1 MPLYSVQHKLRVD
14 YNATVKEIIKR
25 NLTKLKG
32 LIMDFVLQLV
42 QQFTAERGTSE
53 LICAVAENLSSMHY
67 SREVFLKTYEHRLQT
82 RDHITSDF

>member
-1 MPLYSVQHKLRVD
+1 
-14 YNATVKEIIKR
+14 
-25 NLTKLKG
+25 
-32 LIMDFVLQLV
+32 MDFVLQLV
-42 QQFTAERGTSE
+42 QQFTAEQGTSE